1 MSTIVVYEQGAV
13 TPMRLLGAVGAG
25 RQLIVILSPS
35 EHARRMR
42 PLFAETCVAVYDLT
56 DADLRRRL
64 ADHKPTGILTF
75 SEPML
80 RATAELAA
88 DLGLPYHELPVVD
101 RLTSKYL
108 QRTRLNDA
116 GVDPTV
122 SVRITAAEQWEP
134 AVREVGLPAV
144 VKPVRG
150 VSSRNTM
157 LIDSVAAGRERIG
170 ELLRV
175 EGAVVV
181 DEYLPGID
189 VPDPFGDYLSVESLV
204 QRGVRTHLAITGKL
218 RLAPPFR
225 ECGQFWPARLDRTT
239 REGVLA
245 LTDQA
250 IKALEVTTGILHT
263 EIKLTPDGPRVIEV
277 NGRVGGYIPELAR
290 YAAGIDLVD
299 AGIRIAGG
307 ERVDVPELDLDRVCF
322 QFTTPAPVARG
333 VVTRVC
339 DAAAVR
345 AVPGVTAYH
354 PLARPGTEVGGFGT
368 QDLNLLEGEAADHE
382 ALAATVDLIM
392 DRVEYGF
399 DFGGGPTVRSAR
411 DLVYTTGSD
420 SGRGE

>member
-1 MSTIVVYEQGAV
+1 MSTVVLYEQGAV
-13 TPMRLLGAVGAG
+13 APMDLVGSAGAG
-25 RQLIVILSPS
+25 RDLIVILAAS

-42 PLFAETCVAVYDLT
+42 PLFAETCAGVYDLT
-56 DADLRRRL
+56 DPDLRRRL
-64 ADHKPTGILTF
+64 IGHGPTGIVTF

-88 DLGLPYHELPVVD
+88 DLGLPYHDLATVD
-101 RLTSKYL
+101 ILTSKCL
-108 QRTRLNDA
+108 QRARLNDA

-122 SVRITAAEQWEP
+122 LVRITTVEQWER
-134 AVREVGLPAV
+134 AAQQVGLPAV

-150 VSSRNTM
+150 VSSRNTV

-181 DEYLPGID
+181 EEYLPGID

-204 QRGVRTHLAITGKL
+204 RHGTCAHLAITGKF

-225 ECGQFWPARLDRTT
+225 ECGQFWPARLDPAT

-245 LTDQA
+245 LTDEA
-250 IKALEVTTGILHT
+250 VKALEVTTGILHT
-263 EIKLTPDGPRVIEV
+263 EIKLTPQGPRIIEV

-290 YAAGIDLVD
+290 YAAGCDLVD
-299 AGIRIAGG
+299 VGFRIADGDHV
-307 ERVDVPELDLDRVCF
+307 EVPELDRHLDRVCF
-322 QFTTPAPVARG
+322 QFTTPGPVARG
-333 VVTRVC
+333 VVTQVC

-345 AVPGVTAYH
+345 AVPGVASYR

-368 QDLNLLEGEAADHE
+368 QDLDLLEGHVADHD

-392 DRVEYGF
+392 DRVEYRF
-399 DFGGGPTVRSAR
+399 DFGGERAVRSAR
-411 DLVYTTGSD
+411 DLVYTTG
-420 SGRGE
+420 R